1 MGTARVGVGGG
12 RGGGECGPIEVLSA
26 ECEYLSLSMDL
37 DEKAELPQLK
47 HAEEGTSRA
56 IDTDTHW
63 AHRPSSPRF
72 THATTCD
79 LPPAVQP
86 HSPALAIRV
95 QRDAAQAAVDGGR
108 VHSRRVDRR

>member
-26 ECEYLSLSMDL
+26 ECEDLSLSMDL

-47 HAEEGTSRA
+47 HAEEDTSRA

-63 AHRPSSPRF
+63 AHRRARREDGVGVRAGASEEKEEEEEEEEERSTSS
-72 THATTCD
+72 
-79 LPPAVQP
+79 
-86 HSPALAIRV
+86 S
-95 QRDAAQAAVDGGR
+95 
-108 VHSRRVDRR
+108 SSS